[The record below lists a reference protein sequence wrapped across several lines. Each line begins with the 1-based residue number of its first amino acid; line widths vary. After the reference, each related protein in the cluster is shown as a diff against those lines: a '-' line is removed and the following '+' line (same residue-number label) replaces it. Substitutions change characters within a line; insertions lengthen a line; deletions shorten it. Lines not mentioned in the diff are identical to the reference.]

1 MEEEKEFFVMRYLLV
16 EELQSSLTAKDLPRP
31 KGAAILSAI
40 LGDREF
46 KLNGVDYSFV
56 GFSAVEPTNQY
67 EFPADRFYIGKTA
80 KKRSAHVG
88 EKIPGDIL
96 ERKED
101 DWIPLLTVFDVIEQ
115 YIFVKKDWRFGRPE
129 QIAMAIQAGLR
140 SVVLTEINHRVF
152 VEGKTRK
159 EVFWKIVNNHNKI
172 YRIDLRLVS
181 PNILNTNL
189 KARDALKALKSL
201 FEQEEIDL
209 SLKND
214 SGALQAP
221 EDPLADY
228 VDYISE
234 GEGGWA
240 VTTEG
245 KHGGKKRHSSLEN
258 TITVDLPVP
267 SYEIIEEDKQ
277 LELETGMLAI
287 SRSFTDSRLIAQVY
301 AEIKNLSEY

>member
-1 MEEEKEFFVMRYLLV
+1 MEEEKEFYVMRYLMV
-16 EELQSSLTAKDLPRP
+16 EESQSSLAAKELPRP
-31 KGAAILSAI
+31 KGAAILNSI

-56 GFSAVEPTNQY
+56 GFSAVEPTGQY
-67 EFPADRFYIGKTA
+67 NFPSNRFYIGKTA

-101 DWIPLLTVFDVIEQ
+101 DWIPLYTVFDIVGQ

-129 QIAMAIQAGLR
+129 QIAMAIQTGLR
-140 SVVLTEINHRVF
+140 SIVLADYNHRVF
-152 VEGKTRK
+152 VEGKTKK
-159 EVFWKIVNNHNKI
+159 EAFWNIVNNHNKV
-172 YRIDLRLVS
+172 YKIDLRLVS

-189 KARDALKALKSL
+189 KARDALKALKEL
-201 FEQEEIDL
+201 FEQDEIDL

-214 SGALQAP
+214 SGSLKVP
-221 EDPLADY
+221 EDPLTDY
-228 VDYISE
+228 VEYISE

-240 VTTEG
+240 ITTEG
-245 KHGGKKRHSSLEN
+245 KHGGKKKHSSLEN

-267 SYEIIEEDKQ
+267 SYLIIEDEKQ
-277 LELETGMLAI
+277 LELDTSMPAI
-287 SRSFTDSRLIAQVY
+287 TRAFTDSRLIAQVY
-301 AEIKNLSEY
+301 AEIRNLSEY